1 MVNKIVKAYFRD
13 LYDKYIVTTELD
25 HLGRPQAPTRQLLAT
40 WVVEAWDMVPREIV
54 QKAWTACGYPNEASL
69 GDPSVTA
76 LAPYT
81 PDELGSLVEKLC
93 GENVRTHFDNV
104 ECDAD
109 PPFPEE
115 EDDEEGDN
123 N

>member
-1 MVNKIVKAYFRD
+1 
-13 LYDKYIVTTELD
+13 
-25 HLGRPQAPTRQLLAT
+25 
-40 WVVEAWDMVPREIV
+40 MVPREIML
-54 QKAWTACGYPNEASL
+54 KAWKACGYPNEASSL

-81 PDELGSLVEKLC
+81 PAPDELGSLVEKLC
-93 GENVRTHFDNV
+93 GENVPTHFDNV